1 MTALRRALA
10 VLPVGALA
18 AAAAAAP
25 AGAAAI
31 KTDACVRY
39 VAGQPTMTIIGAGFA
54 PNGFVSIASITT
66 ARPAPA
72 VFTSSPLEG
81 TGAFLKSTTPPAFS
95 SANGNLET
103 FGLVTTD
110 NTNPAAPVLAT
121 TTFQVVRFGLRTS
134 PTPRRP
140 TSTVKYTARGFT
152 TGKPVYVHFRFA
164 GVTRRTVSLGLAKGA
179 CGIASK
185 RMRALPT
192 KARYGQW
199 TTYTNQTR
207 KFSAGT
213 RPAWKDSF
221 TIFRRSSRH

>member
-25 AGAAAI
+25 AGAATI

-39 VAGQPTMTIIGAGFA
+39 VAGQPTMTIIGAGFT
-54 PNGFVSIASITT
+54 PNGFVSLASIAK
-66 ARPAPA
+66 ARPAPS
-72 VFTSSPLEG
+72 VFSSSLLEG
-81 TGAFLKSTTPPAFS
+81 SGAFLKSALPPPFS
-95 SANGNLET
+95 SPKRNLET
-103 FGLVTTD
+103 FGLVATD

-121 TTFQVVRFGLRTS
+121 TAFQVVRFGLKTS

-140 TSTVKYTARGFT
+140 TSAVRYTARGFA

-164 GVTRRTVSLGLAKGA
+164 GVTRRTVSLGLAKGP

-192 KARYGQW
+192 KARNGQW

-207 KFSAGT
+207 KFSAAT

-221 TIFRRSSRH
+221 RIFRRFF

>member
-1 MTALRRALA
+1 MTALRRAVA

-25 AGAAAI
+25 AGAATI

-39 VAGQPTMTIIGAGFA
+39 VAGQPTMTIIGAGFT
-54 PNGFVSIASITT
+54 PNGFVSLASITK
-66 ARPAPA
+66 ARPAPS
-72 VFTSSPLEG
+72 VFSSSLLEG
-81 TGAFLKSTTPPAFS
+81 SGAFLKSALPPPFS
-95 SANGNLET
+95 SPKRNLET
-103 FGLVTTD
+103 FGLVARD

-121 TTFQVVRFGLRTS
+121 TAFQVVRFGLKTS

-140 TSTVKYTARGFT
+140 TSAVRYTARGFA

-164 GVTRRTVSLGLAKGA
+164 GVTRRTVSLGLAKGP

-207 KFSAGT
+207 KFSAAT

-221 TIFRRSSRH
+221 RIFRRFF